1 MSVKRTVENN
11 VLHSNALPVMTLHV
25 SSDFDYLGSLSFILK
40 DIALV
45 ERHIFVEAESNKA
58 ARMFIVQFE
67 EFLPENNYTYNWQIR
82 TPMKLCGAEWQQNP
96 YFFNN
101 AENIR
106 TDPGAESD
114 HTTRFLKANGLAV
127 EDELMMSRFARVI
140 DDARRH
146 EIILFYIENISS
158 TGHTLEEIS
167 LGGDIRLEFQQIA
180 DKLVARSL
188 QHFKLASYNEKR
200 LEQQ

>member
-1 MSVKRTVENN
+1 MPVKRTVENN
-11 VLHSNALPVMTLHV
+11 VLYSNALPEMTLHV
-25 SSDFDYLGSLSFILK
+25 SSDFDYLGSLIFDLK

-45 ERHIFVEAESNKA
+45 ERHIFVEAESGIA
-58 ARMFIVQFE
+58 VRMFIVQFE
-67 EFLPENNYTYNWQIR
+67 GFMPDNDYTYNWLIR
-82 TPMKLCGAEWQQNP
+82 TPMTLCGAEWQQNP

-101 AENIR
+101 AENIL

-127 EDELMMSRFARVI
+127 EDELMMSRFARVV
-140 DDARRH
+140 DDAQRH
-146 EIILFYIENISS
+146 EIILFYIENVSS
-158 TGHTLEEIS
+158 TGYTLEEFS
-167 LGGDIRLEFQQIA
+167 VDGDIRLEFQQIA

-188 QHFKLASYNEKR
+188 QHFKLAGYEEKR